1 MNNHKFKDKDE
12 REEKVAVGWLDKIK
26 YNLKLPN

>member
-12 REEKVAVGWLDKIK
+12 REEKVVVGWLDKIK